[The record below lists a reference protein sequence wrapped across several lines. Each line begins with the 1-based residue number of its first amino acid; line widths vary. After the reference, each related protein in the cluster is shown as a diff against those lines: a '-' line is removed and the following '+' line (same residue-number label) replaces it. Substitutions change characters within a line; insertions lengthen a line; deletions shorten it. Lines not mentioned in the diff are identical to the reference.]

1 MINNRHIE
9 VWQIENESDIE
20 GIVNEYCRVWD
31 FIPISI
37 SVTYSQRKDL
47 WVVALVVEPKE
58 KGGAEE

>member
-9 VWQIENESDIE
+9 VWQIENEIDIE
-20 GIVNEYCRVWD
+20 ETINEYCRAWD

-37 SVTYSQRKDL
+37 SVTYSQRKGL

-58 KGGAEE
+58 KGGGEG

>member
-1 MINNRHIE
+1 MINSRHIE

-20 GIVNEYCRVWD
+20 ETVNEYCRVFE
-31 FIPISI
+31 FIPISV

-58 KGGAEE
+58 KGGAE